1 MPATLRERNPWKES
15 TKKAVKTWV
24 KENVGS
30 RGEDHILWGRWQTAE
45 AHEEGKEQKRKK
57 PPTSNKQM
65 KKCGEPLR
73 KGKREEKVVD
83 DIPEKESMGK
93 DSDQGAQKLTRKE
106 ERKKRED
113 RRVARE
119 VRRQKTKE
127 NKLQKEKRK
136 KLANEKLEKEGQK
149 RNKNQLI
156 LREWLKG
163 GSMVLPNQGG
173 TGGGKPR
180 GGSKKGGV
188 KKGIG

>member
-1 MPATLRERNPWKES
+1 M
-15 TKKAVKTWV
+15 KTWV
-24 KENVGS
+24 KENVGN
-30 RGEDHILWGRWQTAE
+30 RGEDHILWGRWQTAG

-65 KKCGEPLR
+65 KKCGEPPR
-73 KGKREEKVVD
+73 KGMKEEKVGD
-83 DIPEKESMGK
+83 DKLEKEGIGQEQDK
-93 DSDQGAQKLTRKE
+93 VIQKLPRKE
-106 ERKKRED
+106 ERKMREE
-113 RRVARE
+113 RKVARE

-127 NKLQKEKRK
+127 NKVRKAKKK
-136 KLANEKLEKEGQK
+136 KLADEKLEKEGQK

-156 LREWLKG
+156 LRGWLKG

-180 GGSKKGGV
+180 GGSRKGGV